1 MTWQKGMLS
10 GILMQATDGYSL
22 STSSPNPQ
30 TDAGRSALL
39 HEACRLQQQLLDRG
53 RTYFD
58 PILAAAATHRPA
70 YIPPR
75 EDDEMLNSEDDADD
89 YVTDDD
95 SDVNGD
101 SE

>member
-22 STSSPNPQ
+22 STALPNPQ
-30 TDAGRSALL
+30 TDARRLALL
-39 HEACRLQQQLLDRG
+39 REACRLQQQLRDRG
-53 RTYFD
+53 RTYVD
-58 PILAAAATHRPA
+58 PILAAAAAHRPA
-70 YIPPR
+70 YILLR
-75 EDDEMLNSEDDADD
+75 EDYEMLNSEDDADD

-95 SDVNGD
+95 SDVNDD

>member
-22 STSSPNPQ
+22 STALPNPQ
-30 TDAGRSALL
+30 TDAGRLALL

-58 PILAAAATHRPA
+58 PILAAAAAHRPA
-70 YIPPR
+70 YIP
-75 EDDEMLNSEDDADD
+75 LNSEDDADD

-95 SDVNGD
+95 SDVNDD